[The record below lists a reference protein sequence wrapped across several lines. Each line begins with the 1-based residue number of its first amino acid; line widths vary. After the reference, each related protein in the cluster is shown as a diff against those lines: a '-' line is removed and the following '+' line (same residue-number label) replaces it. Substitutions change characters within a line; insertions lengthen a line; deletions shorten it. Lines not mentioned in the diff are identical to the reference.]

1 MPGSECSKV
10 RKAMDT
16 GLKSRRGR
24 ALEKQKM
31 GQRGGSLRGEEET
44 QETSS
49 SREFLLQGISKWL
62 FRDVRIPYN
71 SSYNYKIYDF

>member
-16 GLKSRRGR
+16 GLKSGRGR

-31 GQRGGSLRGEEET
+31 SQRGGFTERRGGNTGDE
-44 QETSS
+44 
-49 SREFLLQGISKWL
+49 LLQGISTPRNKQVAL
-62 FRDVRIPYN
+62 
-71 SSYNYKIYDF
+71 S